1 LEAQIKASLEALQS
15 IQAQIQGERRN
26 SVCKSD
32 TTQSSDNHQPSPNES
47 SKNQVEEQIKNLKQ
61 ES

>member
-15 IQAQIQGERRN
+15 IQAQIQQERRN

-32 TTQSSDNHQPSPNES
+32 TTQSSENHQQSPNES
-47 SKNQVEEQIKNLKQ
+47 SKKSSDEQFKNLKK